1 MQLNNDGSN
10 LNTKMGDLELAV
22 LVRDENMIESNST
35 KGLSLFD
42 LPMAPI
48 PWSDPL
54 FYLSIVI
61 LVASIST
68 IVYNLWT
75 REDN

>member
-1 MQLNNDGSN
+1 MQLSNDGSN
-10 LNTKMGDLELAV
+10 LSTRMGDLELAV

-35 KGLSLFD
+35 KDLSIFD

-48 PWSDPL
+48 PWDDPM
-54 FYLSIVI
+54 FYLSVII
-61 LVASIST
+61 LVASISS

-75 REDN
+75 REN